1 MRGDSDAHRL
11 TINPAGG
18 SSNARGSR
26 SAALYDPVSTPVTF
40 VVMLKFT
47 YPWQRLLSIALTAC
61 ALLACTPAHD
71 WREVRGAN
79 APFTVMLPAKPAVQ
93 TRQLELAGMQVT
105 MTMTAAVADEVT
117 FGVASV
123 QLPNPAGVMPALEAM
138 KNALVSNIDGS
149 IRKQTQAPSSYGPG
163 PAFDIDALGLFGL
176 CFGGLLFFFFV
187 CFVVW

>member
-1 MRGDSDAHRL
+1 
-11 TINPAGG
+11 
-18 SSNARGSR
+18 
-26 SAALYDPVSTPVTF
+26 
-40 VVMLKFT
+40 MLKFT
-47 YPWQRLLSIALTAC
+47 YPWPRLLSIALTAC
-61 ALLACTPAHD
+61 ALLACTPALD

-163 PAFDIDALGLFGL
+163 PAFDIEALGKPGPRT
-176 CFGGLLFFFFV
+176 GGKPLMLYARFV
-187 CFVVW
+187 ARGQRIYQVAVIGPAQAVTQDTADMFLSSFKLD